1 MIHHERLRPPSHDY
15 PADEWNVVE
24 SGFHPEFMA
33 QLETMLALGNG
44 YLGMRGCPEEGGPY
58 VENSTLINGFYEIR
72 PILYPEEAY
81 GFAKTG
87 QTIFSVTD
95 SKIIKLFVD
104 DEPFW
109 LPNANLLRCERR
121 LNMKA
126 GTLDRE
132 ILWETPTGKQVLITS
147 RRLVSFASK
156 HVAAISYTVT
166 LLNAPAAVLISSEMV
181 AEQPSVRTDGND
193 PRQTRGFAGRLLH
206 PKASKAQDRRIVLC
220 HTTEKSQLTLA
231 CGVDHTLETS
241 CAHGYK
247 AAHTPDFGQV
257 AFTVE
262 AEPGC
267 PIHLTKWMVYHTSST
282 ASSDELRGRAEWT
295 LDRVVHQGFPQLLA
309 SQEQYMADFW
319 QRSDVQIKDSRE
331 ARTKRST
338 LEIQQAIR
346 FNLFHILQA
355 SARAEYTGVS
365 AKGLTGQAYEG
376 HYFWDTEIYVLPF
389 LTYTSPRIAKNL
401 LTFRYKMLEQARAR
415 ARQLGHRGA
424 MFPWRTIN
432 GEEASAY
439 YAAGTAQYHINA
451 DIMYAL
457 RKYVQAT
464 GDEAFLRDYGAEMLV
479 ETARLWS
486 DLGFY
491 SETKGG
497 RFCINAVTGPD
508 EYNTVVNNNAYTN
521 LMARENLRYAAE
533 TVEALRATAPDA
545 YGTLVR
551 RTALEPSEV
560 KAWMRAAERMYV
572 PYDEK
577 LRIVPQDDD
586 FLDREPWDF
595 KNTPADRYPL
605 LLFHHP
611 LNIYRKRVVKQTD
624 VVLAMF
630 LLGDEF
636 SPEEKK
642 RNFEFY
648 DPLTTGDS
656 SLSSCVE
663 AIVAAQ
669 IGDTDKA
676 IRYGMAALLM
686 DLADVGGNVKDGCHI
701 ASMGGT
707 WMMLAYGLAGIRDD
721 DGTLSFW
728 PRRAPEDNATLRFPV
743 TYRGQMLQIEIGTE
757 EVAYT
762 LARGDRL
769 VIRHETEEIELTPA
783 HPLAVRPVSRR
794 SGKDHRTAPRSPSS
808 AARKVLVIDV
818 GGTAV
823 KILATGQTESRS
835 FLSGPTLTPGRMV
848 SEVKKLAADWTYDV
862 VSIGYPGPVVHDRP
876 LAEPHNLGRGWIG
889 FDYAR
894 AFGLPVKIINDA
906 AMQALGSYEGG
917 KMLFLGLGTGLGSA
931 LIVDG
936 IVAPMEIAH
945 LPYKDGTYEDYLG
958 RAGLE
963 RYGEKEWSRHVADAV
978 KRLVDALQPHHTV
991 IGGGNVRRLAALP
1004 PNCRPG
1010 DNANAF
1016 NGGFELWAEGSPVAE
1031 QPSGRA
1037 SAPWT

>member
-1 MIHHERLRPPSHDY
+1 
-15 PADEWNVVE
+15 
-24 SGFHPEFMA
+24 
-33 QLETMLALGNG
+33 
-44 YLGMRGCPEEGGPY
+44 MRGCPEEGGPSA
-58 VENSTLINGFYEIR
+58 ENSTLINGFYETR
-72 PILYPEEAY
+72 PIVYPEDAY

-126 GTLDRE
+126 GTLDRD
-132 ILWETPTGKQVLITS
+132 ILWEMPTGKQVSITS
-147 RRLVSFASK
+147 RRLVSFAHK
-156 HVAAISYTVT
+156 HVAAISYEVT
-166 LLNAPAAVLISSEMV
+166 LLNAPAAVVISSEMV
-181 AEQPSVRTDGND
+181 AEQPGAGTDGND

-206 PKASKAQDRRIVLC
+206 PRASYAKDRRIVLC
-220 HTTEKSQLTLA
+220 HATEKSRLTLA
-231 CGVDHTLETS
+231 CAVDHALETACS
-241 CAHGYK
+241 HGYK
-247 AAHTPDFGQV
+247 AVHTADFGQV
-257 AFTVE
+257 AFTIE
-262 AEPGC
+262 AEPGR
-267 PIHLTKWMVYHTSST
+267 PIHLTKFMVYHTSPT
-282 ASSDELRGRAEWT
+282 ASPEALCGRADWT
-295 LDRVVHQGFPQLLA
+295 LDRVMHQGFGQLLA

-319 QRSDVQIKDSRE
+319 HRSDVQIKDIRE
-331 ARTKRST
+331 DRTKRST

-355 SARAEYTGVS
+355 SARAEDTGVS

-376 HYFWDTEIYVLPF
+376 HYFWDTEIYLLPF
-389 LTYTSPRIAKNL
+389 LIYTSPRIAKNL
-401 LTFRYKMLEQARAR
+401 LTFRYGMLAQARAR
-415 ARQLGHRGA
+415 ARLLGHRGA

-432 GEEASAY
+432 GDEASAY

-464 GDEAFLRDYGAEMLV
+464 GDEAFLRDCGAEMLV

-491 SETKGG
+491 SDAKGG
-497 RFCINAVTGPD
+497 QFCINAVTGPD

-533 TVEALRATAPDA
+533 TVESLRATAPDA
-545 YGTLVR
+545 YETLVR
-551 RTALEPSEV
+551 RTALEPAEV
-560 KAWMRAAERMYV
+560 TAWRRAADSMYV
-572 PYDEK
+572 PHDEK
-577 LRIVPQDDD
+577 LGIIPQDDD

-595 KNTPADRYPL
+595 KNTPPDRYPL
-605 LLFHHP
+605 LLFYHP
-611 LNIYRKRVVKQTD
+611 LNIYRKRVIKQTD

-630 LLGDEF
+630 LLGDAF

-707 WMMLAYGLAGIRDD
+707 WMMLAYGLAGMRDH

-743 TYRGQMLQIEIGTE
+743 TYRGQML
-757 EVAYT
+757 EVKVGADNVEYA
-762 LARGDRL
+762 LLKGDCL
-769 VIRHETEEIELTPA
+769 VIRHETEQIQLTPE
-783 HPLAVRPVSRR
+783 HPVAVRPVS
-794 SGKDHRTAPRSPSS
+794 
-808 AARKVLVIDV
+808 
-818 GGTAV
+818 
-823 KILATGQTESRS
+823 
-835 FLSGPTLTPGRMV
+835 
-848 SEVKKLAADWTYDV
+848 
-862 VSIGYPGPVVHDRP
+862 
-876 LAEPHNLGRGWIG
+876 
-889 FDYAR
+889 
-894 AFGLPVKIINDA
+894 
-906 AMQALGSYEGG
+906 
-917 KMLFLGLGTGLGSA
+917 
-931 LIVDG
+931 
-936 IVAPMEIAH
+936 
-945 LPYKDGTYEDYLG
+945 
-958 RAGLE
+958 E
-963 RYGEKEWSRHVADAV
+963 RYGGA
-978 KRLVDALQPHHTV
+978 
-991 IGGGNVRRLAALP
+991 
-1004 PNCRPG
+1004 
-1010 DNANAF
+1010 
-1016 NGGFELWAEGSPVAE
+1016 
-1031 QPSGRA
+1031 
-1037 SAPWT
+1037 